1 MSLALYHDAECQ
13 RPVSDADPFIS
24 KHTNAGEAVT
34 TVLYIGNDGKRKGVS
49 SDVAGEIALIYTNL
63 KVQLEGL
70 QIQLEIALSPSTGD
84 NTLTVESTDGLNIG
98 VIMKSALERL
108 RVEEVISNKS
118 VRVTRNYTADGGTST
133 IQAHT
138 IGTLMTC
145 ETSMVSLALPSPN
158 DTSYAT
164 AGTYANA
171 GEPLTNGVDP
181 SLLQNQIDAQA
192 STTLIRTNNGAK
204 YSANSLIKIDNE
216 VMKVTNVNGNELTV
230 IRGYNGTVRAAHLA
244 QAIIY
249 CNGLV
254 DILPTSHPIFVRVQ
268 PPAQLPTQ
276 VSKSIK
282 LVIVSDEEMQ
292 S

>member
-1 MSLALYHDAECQ
+1 MALGLYHDAECQ

-24 KHTNAGEAVT
+24 KHTNAGEAVVT
-34 TVLYIGNDGKRKGVS
+34 KLYIGNDGKRKGVS
-49 SDVAGEIALIYTNL
+49 TDVAGEIDLIYTNL

-70 QIQLEIALSPSTGD
+70 QIQLEVALSPSTGD

-98 VIMKSALERL
+98 VIMKSGHERL

-133 IQAHT
+133 IQSHT
-138 IGTLMTC
+138 IGALMTC
-145 ETSMVSLALPSPN
+145 ETTMVSLALPSPN
-158 DTSYAT
+158 DTTYAT

-171 GEPLTNGVDP
+171 GEALVNGVDP

-192 STTLIRTNNGAK
+192 STTLINTNNGAK

-216 VMKVTNVNGNELTV
+216 IMKVVNVSGNQLTV
-230 IRGYNGTVRAAHLA
+230 IRGYNGTTRASHLA

-249 CNGLV
+249 CNGII
-254 DILPTSHPIFVRVQ
+254 DIAPVSHPVFVRVQ

-276 VSKSIK
+276 KSRSIK
-282 LVIVSDEEMQ
+282 VVIVSDEEIQ
-292 S
+292 

>member
-1 MSLALYHDAECQ
+1 MALNLYHDAECQ

-24 KHTNAGEAVT
+24 KHTNAGEAVVT
-34 TVLYIGNDGKRKGVS
+34 KLYIGNDGKRKGVS

-63 KVQLEGL
+63 KVQLEGV

-84 NTLTVESTDGLNIG
+84 NTLTVESTNGLNIG
-98 VIMKSALERL
+98 VIMKSGLERL
-108 RVEEVISNKS
+108 RVEEVVSNKV

-138 IGTLMTC
+138 IGTLMNC
-145 ETSMVSLALPSPN
+145 ETTMVSLALPSPN

-164 AGTYANA
+164 PGAYANA

-216 VMKVTNVNGNELTV
+216 VMKVINVNGNELTV
-230 IRGYNGTVRAAHLA
+230 IRGYNGTVRAPHLA